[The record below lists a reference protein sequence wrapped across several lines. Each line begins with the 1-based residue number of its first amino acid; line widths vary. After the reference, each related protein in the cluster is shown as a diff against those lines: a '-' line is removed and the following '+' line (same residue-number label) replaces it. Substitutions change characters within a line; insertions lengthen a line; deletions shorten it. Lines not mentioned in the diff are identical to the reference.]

1 MTLYLYQLLNDK
13 LGNNADNLLPLSI
26 YMPYDVLYCHYQNAL
41 ITLYNLDYAN
51 HPLTTLYN
59 FFNDYIGTVS
69 LIKNGPYFKVTF
81 IDNKTRLSY
90 EFDTFYEFI
99 KKGYDSILYL
109 ALDDLFRT
117 NKDRSLE
124 FSDMILSIKHL
135 RPQEIL
141 DKLTS
146 DISIYMTLDVSLL
159 YLLINYEHIAILKDK
174 SIINRHQYLLRD
186 LFPDESYY

>member
-1 MTLYLYQLLNDK
+1 MDLILRS
-13 LGNNADNLLPLSI
+13 LSLTI
-26 YMPYDVLYCHYQNAL
+26 RLDCH
-41 ITLYNLDYAN
+41 T
-51 HPLTTLYN
+51 
-59 FFNDYIGTVS
+59 S
-69 LIKNGPYFKVTF
+69 LIRFTN
-81 IDNKTRLSY
+81 
-90 EFDTFYEFI
+90 
-99 KKGYDSILYL
+99 
-109 ALDDLFRT
+109 DLFRT

-174 SIINRHQYLLRD
+174 SIIDRHQYLLRD